1 MKYQISRIQQ
11 ILVVYAVTPRIRLP
25 IRPDR
30 AKCFSSQHSN
40 NLMSTLKSSPEPM
53 DEFYHN
59 QQPTSLNTV
68 SK

>member
-1 MKYQISRIQQ
+1 MKYQISLIQQ
-11 ILVVYAVTPRIRLP
+11 TLVVYVVTPRIRLP

-40 NLMSTLKSSPEPM
+40 LMSTVKSSPEPM